1 MVSGID
7 KTTSLHLNNEV
18 QFLCF
23 RLDEEKDAQLY
34 GLNIFKIREIIHY
47 DGEIT
52 EILGG
57 SDGVMLGFLSVR
69 GESIPLVDVKRWLH
83 YNANDPSRNLKEYS
97 VKDEHNLVI
106 VCHFSNHS
114 IALKVLKIERI
125 IHKNWTEISAGDKQG
140 INEESK
146 LSAITRFDGERVVQI
161 LDVEKMISDVFPSLK
176 DLDDLT
182 LRCIEAIQSQKLIL
196 IAEDS
201 LSALKTLE
209 KIVQTLELRYLAFPN
224 GKELLDYLYE
234 KEHYQQVGVVITDL
248 EMPVISGFEV
258 LKTIKADSRTEHLP
272 VIINSSMSSDSNRQL
287 AQSLEADG
295 FVVKSNILEI
305 HEMLKKRF
313 HKFNFCFNLKG

>member
-1 MVSGID
+1 MVRGID
-7 KTTSLHLNNEV
+7 KTTSLHLNNEA

-47 DGEIT
+47 DGEVT
-52 EILGG
+52 EILGE

-83 YNANDPSRNLKEYS
+83 YNASDLSRNLKEYS

-114 IALKVLKIERI
+114 IALKVLKIEKI

-140 INEESK
+140 INEEGKIST
-146 LSAITRFDGERVVQI
+146 ITRFDGERVVQI
-161 LDVEKMISDVFPSLK
+161 LDVEKMVSDVFPSLK

-224 GKELLDYLYE
+224 GRELLDYLYE

-305 HEMLKKRF
+305 HEMLKKT
-313 HKFNFCFNLKG
+313 LS

>member
-1 MVSGID
+1 MVRDID
-7 KTTSLHLNNEV
+7 KTTSLHLNNEA

-23 RLDEEKDAQLY
+23 RLDAEKDAQLY
-34 GLNIFKIREIIHY
+34 GMNIFKIREIIHY
-47 DGEIT
+47 DGEVT

-83 YNANDPSRNLKEYS
+83 YNAHDPIRDLKECS
-97 VKDEHNLVI
+97 VKDDHNLVI

-125 IHKNWTEISAGDKQG
+125 IHKNWTEISAVDKQG
-140 INEESK
+140 INEEGK
-146 LSAITRFDGERVVQI
+146 LSAITRFDEERVVQI

-224 GKELLDYLYE
+224 GRELLDYLYE

-305 HEMLKKRF
+305 HEMLKKT
-313 HKFNFCFNLKG
+313 LS

>member
-1 MVSGID
+1 MVRDID
-7 KTTSLHLNNEV
+7 KTTSLHLNNEA

-23 RLDEEKDAQLY
+23 RLDAEKDTQLY

-47 DGEIT
+47 DGEVT

-57 SDGVMLGFLSVR
+57 SDGVMLGFISVR

-83 YNANDPSRNLKEYS
+83 YNANDPSRNLTECS
-97 VKDEHNLVI
+97 VKDDHNLVI

-125 IHKNWTEISAGDKQG
+125 IHKNWNEISAGDKQG
-140 INEESK
+140 INEEGK
-146 LSAITRFDGERVVQI
+146 LSAIARFDEERVVQI

-224 GKELLDYLYE
+224 GRELLDYLYE
-234 KEHYQQVGVVITDL
+234 KDHYQQVGVVITDL
-248 EMPVISGFEV
+248 EMPNISGFEV
-258 LKTIKADSRTEHLP
+258 LKTIKADSRTEHIP

-305 HEMLKKRF
+305 HEMLKKT
-313 HKFNFCFNLKG
+313 LS

>member
-1 MVSGID
+1 MVKDID
-7 KTTSLHLNNEV
+7 KTTSLHLNNEA

-23 RLDEEKDAQLY
+23 RLDAEKDAQLY
-34 GLNIFKIREIIHY
+34 GMNIFKIREIIHY

-83 YNANDPSRNLKEYS
+83 YNANDLSRDLKECS
-97 VKDEHNLVI
+97 VKDDHNLVI

-125 IHKNWTEISAGDKQG
+125 IHKNWNEISAGDKQG
-140 INEESK
+140 INEEGK
-146 LSAITRFDGERVVQI
+146 LSAIARFDEERVVQI

-224 GKELLDYLYE
+224 GRELLDYLYE

-248 EMPVISGFEV
+248 EMPNVSGFEV
-258 LKTIKADSRTEHLP
+258 LKTIKADHRTEHLP

-305 HEMLKKRF
+305 HEMLKKT
-313 HKFNFCFNLKG
+313 LS

>member
-1 MVSGID
+1 MVRGID
-7 KTTSLHLNNEV
+7 KTTSLHLNNEA

-23 RLDEEKDAQLY
+23 RLDGEKDAQLY

-47 DGEIT
+47 DGEVT

-83 YNANDPSRNLKEYS
+83 YNANDPSRNLTECS
-97 VKDEHNLVI
+97 VKDDHNLVI

-140 INEESK
+140 INEEGK
-146 LSAITRFDGERVVQI
+146 LSAIARFDEQRVVQI
-161 LDVEKMISDVFPSLK
+161 LDVERMVSDVFPSLK

-224 GKELLDYLYE
+224 GRELLDYLYE

-248 EMPVISGFEV
+248 EMPNVSGFEV
-258 LKTIKADSRTEHLP
+258 LKTIKADHRTEHLP

-305 HEMLKKRF
+305 HEMLKKT
-313 HKFNFCFNLKG
+313 LS

>member
-1 MVSGID
+1 MVRGID

-23 RLDEEKDAQLY
+23 RLDKEKDAQLY

-47 DGEIT
+47 DGEVT

-83 YNANDPSRNLKEYS
+83 YNASDLSRNLKEYS

-140 INEESK
+140 INEEGK
-146 LSAITRFDGERVVQI
+146 LSAITRFDKERVVQI

-224 GKELLDYLYE
+224 GRELLDYLYE

-305 HEMLKKRF
+305 HEMLKKT
-313 HKFNFCFNLKG
+313 LS

>member
-1 MVSGID
+1 MVRDID
-7 KTTSLHLNNEV
+7 KTTSLHLNNEA

-23 RLDEEKDAQLY
+23 RLDAEKDAQLY
-34 GLNIFKIREIIHY
+34 GMNIFKIREIIHY
-47 DGEIT
+47 DGEVT

-57 SDGVMLGFLSVR
+57 SDGMMLGFLSVR

-83 YNANDPSRNLKEYS
+83 YNANDPSRDLKECS
-97 VKDEHNLVI
+97 VKDDNNLVI

-146 LSAITRFDGERVVQI
+146 LSAITRFDEERVVQI

-224 GKELLDYLYE
+224 GRELLDYLYE

-248 EMPVISGFEV
+248 EMPNISGFEV

-305 HEMLKKRF
+305 HEMLRKT
-313 HKFNFCFNLKG
+313 LS

>member
-1 MVSGID
+1 MVRGID

-47 DGEIT
+47 DGEVT

-83 YNANDPSRNLKEYS
+83 YNASDLSRNLKEYS

-140 INEESK
+140 INEEGK
-146 LSAITRFDGERVVQI
+146 ISAITRFDKERVVQI

-224 GKELLDYLYE
+224 GRELLDYLYE

-258 LKTIKADSRTEHLP
+258 LKTIKADSRTERIP

-305 HEMLKKRF
+305 HEMLKKT
-313 HKFNFCFNLKG
+313 LS

>member
-1 MVSGID
+1 MVRGID
-7 KTTSLHLNNEV
+7 KTTSLHLNNEA

-47 DGEIT
+47 DGEVT

-57 SDGVMLGFLSVR
+57 SDGVMLGFISVR

-83 YNANDPSRNLKEYS
+83 YNASDLSRNLKECS

-146 LSAITRFDGERVVQI
+146 ISAITRFDKERVVQI

-305 HEMLKKRF
+305 HEMLKKT
-313 HKFNFCFNLKG
+313 LS

>member
-1 MVSGID
+1 MVRGID
-7 KTTSLHLNNEV
+7 KTTSLHLNNEA

-47 DGEIT
+47 DGEVT

-83 YNANDPSRNLKEYS
+83 YNASDLGRNLKEYS

-125 IHKNWTEISAGDKQG
+125 IHKNWTEIRAGDKQG

-146 LSAITRFDGERVVQI
+146 ISAITRFDEERVVQI

-305 HEMLKKRF
+305 HEMLKKT
-313 HKFNFCFNLKG
+313 LS

>member
-1 MVSGID
+1 MVRDID
-7 KTTSLHLNNEV
+7 KTTSLHLNNEA

-23 RLDEEKDAQLY
+23 RLDAEKDAQLY
-34 GLNIFKIREIIHY
+34 GMNIFKIREIIHY
-47 DGEIT
+47 DGEVT

-83 YNANDPSRNLKEYS
+83 YNANDPSRNLTECS
-97 VKDEHNLVI
+97 VKDDHNLVI

-140 INEESK
+140 INEEGK
-146 LSAITRFDGERVVQI
+146 LSAIARFDEERVVQI

-224 GKELLDYLYE
+224 GRELLDYLYE

-248 EMPVISGFEV
+248 EMPNVSGFEV
-258 LKTIKADSRTEHLP
+258 LKTIKADHRTEHLP

-305 HEMLKKRF
+305 HEMLKKT
-313 HKFNFCFNLKG
+313 LS

>member
-1 MVSGID
+1 MVRGID
-7 KTTSLHLNNEV
+7 KTTSLHLNNEA

-47 DGEIT
+47 DGEVT

-83 YNANDPSRNLKEYS
+83 YNASDLSRNLKEYS

-146 LSAITRFDGERVVQI
+146 ISAITRFDKERVVQI

-234 KEHYQQVGVVITDL
+234 KEHYQQVGVVITDS

-305 HEMLKKRF
+305 HEMLKKT
-313 HKFNFCFNLKG
+313 LS

>member
-1 MVSGID
+1 MVRGID

-23 RLDEEKDAQLY
+23 RLDGEKDAQLY

-47 DGEIT
+47 DGEVT

-57 SDGVMLGFLSVR
+57 SDGMMLGFLSVR

-83 YNANDPSRNLKEYS
+83 YNASDPSRNLKEYS

-146 LSAITRFDGERVVQI
+146 LSAITRFDEERVVQI
-161 LDVEKMISDVFPSLK
+161 LDVEKMVSDVFPSLK

-224 GKELLDYLYE
+224 GRELLDYLYE

-305 HEMLKKRF
+305 HEMLRKT
-313 HKFNFCFNLKG
+313 LS

>member
-1 MVSGID
+1 MVRDID

-23 RLDEEKDAQLY
+23 RLDAEKDAQLY

-47 DGEIT
+47 DGEVT

-83 YNANDPSRNLKEYS
+83 YNANDPSRNLKECS
-97 VKDEHNLVI
+97 VKDDHNLVI

-140 INEESK
+140 INEEGK
-146 LSAITRFDGERVVQI
+146 LIAITRFDGERVVQI
-161 LDVEKMISDVFPSLK
+161 LDVEKMVSDVFPSLK

-224 GKELLDYLYE
+224 GRELLDYLYE

-258 LKTIKADSRTEHLP
+258 LKTIKADSRTEHIP

-305 HEMLKKRF
+305 HEMLRKT
-313 HKFNFCFNLKG
+313 LS

>member
-1 MVSGID
+1 MVRGID
-7 KTTSLHLNNEV
+7 KTTSLHLNNEA

-47 DGEIT
+47 DGEVT

-57 SDGVMLGFLSVR
+57 GDGVMLGFLSVR

-83 YNANDPSRNLKEYS
+83 YNTSDLSRNLKEYS
-97 VKDEHNLVI
+97 VKDDHNLVI

-140 INEESK
+140 INEEGK
-146 LSAITRFDGERVVQI
+146 ISAITRFDKERVVQI

-305 HEMLKKRF
+305 HEMLKKT
-313 HKFNFCFNLKG
+313 LS

>member
-1 MVSGID
+1 MVRGID
-7 KTTSLHLNNEV
+7 KTTSLHLNNEA

-47 DGEIT
+47 DGEVT

-83 YNANDPSRNLKEYS
+83 YNASDMSRNLKECS

-140 INEESK
+140 INEEGKIST
-146 LSAITRFDGERVVQI
+146 ITRFDKERVVQI

-305 HEMLKKRF
+305 HEMLKKT
-313 HKFNFCFNLKG
+313 LS

>member
-1 MVSGID
+1 MVRGID
-7 KTTSLHLNNEV
+7 KTTSLHLNNEA

-47 DGEIT
+47 DGEVT

-83 YNANDPSRNLKEYS
+83 YNASDLSRNLKEYS

-125 IHKNWTEISAGDKQG
+125 IHKNWTEISAWDKQG
-140 INEESK
+140 INEEGK
-146 LSAITRFDGERVVQI
+146 ISAITRFDEERVVQI
-161 LDVEKMISDVFPSLK
+161 LDVEKMVSDVFPSLK

-224 GKELLDYLYE
+224 GKKLLDYLYE

-305 HEMLKKRF
+305 HEMLKKT
-313 HKFNFCFNLKG
+313 LS

>member
-1 MVSGID
+1 MVKDID

-34 GLNIFKIREIIHY
+34 GVNIFKIREIIHY
-47 DGEIT
+47 DGEVT
-52 EILGG
+52 ETLGG

-69 GESIPLVDVKRWLH
+69 GESIPLVDVRRWL
-83 YNANDPSRNLKEYS
+83 YCDANDPSRDLKEYS
-97 VKDEHNLVI
+97 VKNNHNLVI

-140 INEESK
+140 IEANNK
-146 LSAITRFDGERVVQI
+146 LSAITRFDEQRVMQI

-182 LRCIEAIQSQKLIL
+182 LRCIKAIQSQKLIL

-224 GKELLDYLYE
+224 GRELLDYLYE
-234 KEHYQQVGVVITDL
+234 KEHYQKVGVVITDL
-248 EMPVISGFEV
+248 EMPNTSGFEV
-258 LKTIKADSRTEHLP
+258 LKTIKADPKTNHIP

-305 HEMLKKRF
+305 HEMLKKT
-313 HKFNFCFNLKG
+313 LS

>member
-1 MVSGID
+1 MVRGID
-7 KTTSLHLNNEV
+7 KTASLHLNNEA

-83 YNANDPSRNLKEYS
+83 YNASDKSRNLKEYS

-125 IHKNWTEISAGDKQG
+125 IHKNWTEISTGDKQG
-140 INEESK
+140 ISEEGK
-146 LSAITRFDGERVVQI
+146 ISAITRFDKERVVQI

-305 HEMLKKRF
+305 HEMLKKT
-313 HKFNFCFNLKG
+313 LS

>member
-1 MVSGID
+1 MVRGID

-23 RLDEEKDAQLY
+23 RLDKEKDAQLY

-47 DGEIT
+47 DGEVT

-83 YNANDPSRNLKEYS
+83 YNANDPSRDLKEYS
-97 VKDEHNLVI
+97 VKDDHNLVI

-125 IHKNWTEISAGDKQG
+125 IHKNWTEINAGDKQG
-140 INEESK
+140 INEEGK
-146 LSAITRFDGERVVQI
+146 LSAITRFDEKRVVQI

-224 GKELLDYLYE
+224 GRELLDYLYE

-248 EMPVISGFEV
+248 EMPNISGFEV
-258 LKTIKADSRTEHLP
+258 LKTIKADHRTEHLP

-305 HEMLKKRF
+305 HEMLKKT
-313 HKFNFCFNLKG
+313 LS

>member
-1 MVSGID
+1 MVRGID
-7 KTTSLHLNNEV
+7 KTTSLHLNNEA

-83 YNANDPSRNLKEYS
+83 YNASDLGRNLKEYS

-140 INEESK
+140 INEEGKIST
-146 LSAITRFDGERVVQI
+146 ITRFDGERVVQI
-161 LDVEKMISDVFPSLK
+161 LDVEKMISDVFPSLN

-305 HEMLKKRF
+305 HEMLKKT
-313 HKFNFCFNLKG
+313 LS

>member
-1 MVSGID
+1 MVRGID
-7 KTTSLHLNNEV
+7 KTTSLHLNNEA

-34 GLNIFKIREIIHY
+34 GINIFKIREIIHY
-47 DGEIT
+47 DGEVT

-83 YNANDPSRNLKEYS
+83 YNASDLGRNLKEYS

-146 LSAITRFDGERVVQI
+146 ISTITRFDKERVVQI

-258 LKTIKADSRTEHLP
+258 LKTIKADNRTEHLP

-305 HEMLKKRF
+305 HEMLKKT
-313 HKFNFCFNLKG
+313 LS

>member
-1 MVSGID
+1 MVRGID

-47 DGEIT
+47 DGEVT

-57 SDGVMLGFLSVR
+57 SDGVMLGFISVR

-83 YNANDPSRNLKEYS
+83 YSTSDLSRNLKEYS

-125 IHKNWTEISAGDKQG
+125 IHKNWTEISTGDKQG
-140 INEESK
+140 INEEGK
-146 LSAITRFDGERVVQI
+146 ISAITRFDEERVVQI
-161 LDVEKMISDVFPSLK
+161 LDVEKMISDVFPGLK

-224 GKELLDYLYE
+224 GRELLDYLYE

-258 LKTIKADSRTEHLP
+258 LKTIKADSRTEHIP

-305 HEMLKKRF
+305 HEMLKKT
-313 HKFNFCFNLKG
+313 LS

>member
-1 MVSGID
+1 MVRGID
-7 KTTSLHLNNEV
+7 KTTSLHLNNEA

-47 DGEIT
+47 DGEVT
-52 EILGG
+52 EILGE

-83 YNANDPSRNLKEYS
+83 YNASDLSRNLKEYS

-140 INEESK
+140 INNEEGK
-146 LSAITRFDGERVVQI
+146 ISAITRFDKERVVQI

-305 HEMLKKRF
+305 HEMLKKT
-313 HKFNFCFNLKG
+313 LS

>member
-1 MVSGID
+1 MVRGID
-7 KTTSLHLNNEV
+7 KTTSLHLNNEA

-47 DGEIT
+47 DGEVT

-83 YNANDPSRNLKEYS
+83 YNASDLSRNLKEYS
-97 VKDEHNLVI
+97 VKDDHNLVI

-125 IHKNWTEISAGDKQG
+125 IHKNWTEISTGDKQG
-140 INEESK
+140 INEEGKISV
-146 LSAITRFDGERVVQI
+146 ITRFDKERVVQI

-224 GKELLDYLYE
+224 GRELLDYLYE

-258 LKTIKADSRTEHLP
+258 LKAIKADSRTEHLP

-305 HEMLKKRF
+305 HEMLKKT
-313 HKFNFCFNLKG
+313 LS

>member
-1 MVSGID
+1 MVRDID
-7 KTTSLHLNNEV
+7 KTTSLHLNNEA

-23 RLDEEKDAQLY
+23 RLDAEKDAQLY
-34 GLNIFKIREIIHY
+34 GMNIFKIREIIHY

-83 YNANDPSRNLKEYS
+83 YNANDPSRNLTECS
-97 VKDEHNLVI
+97 VKDDHNLVI

-125 IHKNWTEISAGDKQG
+125 IHKNWTEINAGDKQG
-140 INEESK
+140 INEEGK
-146 LSAITRFDGERVVQI
+146 LSTITRFDEERVVQI

-224 GKELLDYLYE
+224 GRELLDYLYE

-248 EMPVISGFEV
+248 EMPNISGFEV
-258 LKTIKADSRTEHLP
+258 LKTIKADHRTEHLP

-305 HEMLKKRF
+305 HEMLKKT
-313 HKFNFCFNLKG
+313 LS

>member
-1 MVSGID
+1 MVRGID

-23 RLDEEKDAQLY
+23 RLDKEKDAQLY
-34 GLNIFKIREIIHY
+34 GMNIFKIREIIHY
-47 DGEIT
+47 DGEVT

-83 YNANDPSRNLKEYS
+83 YNASDPSRNLKECS
-97 VKDEHNLVI
+97 VKDDHNLVI

-114 IALKVLKIERI
+114 IALKVLKIEKI

-140 INEESK
+140 INEEGK
-146 LSAITRFDGERVVQI
+146 LSAITRFDEERVVQI

-224 GKELLDYLYE
+224 GRELLDYLYE

-258 LKTIKADSRTEHLP
+258 LKTIKADSRTERIP

-305 HEMLKKRF
+305 HEMLRKT
-313 HKFNFCFNLKG
+313 LS

>member
-1 MVSGID
+1 MVRGID

-23 RLDEEKDAQLY
+23 RLDKEKDAQLY

-47 DGEIT
+47 DGEVT

-83 YNANDPSRNLKEYS
+83 YNASDLSRNLKEYS

-140 INEESK
+140 INEEGK
-146 LSAITRFDGERVVQI
+146 ISAITRFDEERVVQI

-305 HEMLKKRF
+305 HEMLKKT
-313 HKFNFCFNLKG
+313 LS

>member
-1 MVSGID
+1 MVRGID
-7 KTTSLHLNNEV
+7 KTTSLHLNNEA

-47 DGEIT
+47 DGEVT

-57 SDGVMLGFLSVR
+57 SDGVMLGFLSIR

-83 YNANDPSRNLKEYS
+83 YNANDPSCDLKECS
-97 VKDEHNLVI
+97 VKDDHNLVI

-140 INEESK
+140 INEEGK
-146 LSAITRFDGERVVQI
+146 LSAITRFDEQRVVQI

-224 GKELLDYLYE
+224 GRELLDYLYE

-248 EMPVISGFEV
+248 EMPNISGFEV
-258 LKTIKADSRTEHLP
+258 LKTIKADHRTERLP

-305 HEMLKKRF
+305 HEMLKKT
-313 HKFNFCFNLKG
+313 LS

>member
-1 MVSGID
+1 MVRGID
-7 KTTSLHLNNEV
+7 KTTSLHLNNEA

-47 DGEIT
+47 DGEVT

-83 YNANDPSRNLKEYS
+83 YNASDLSRNLKEYS
-97 VKDEHNLVI
+97 VKDDHNLVI

-140 INEESK
+140 INEEGKISV
-146 LSAITRFDGERVVQI
+146 ITRFDKERVVQI

-224 GKELLDYLYE
+224 GRELLDYLYE

-258 LKTIKADSRTEHLP
+258 LKTIKADSRTEHIP

-305 HEMLKKRF
+305 HEMLKKT
-313 HKFNFCFNLKG
+313 LS

>member
-1 MVSGID
+1 M
-7 KTTSLHLNNEV
+7 HLNNEA

-47 DGEIT
+47 DREVT

-69 GESIPLVDVKRWLH
+69 GEFIPLVDVKRWLH
-83 YNANDPSRNLKEYS
+83 YNASDLSRNLKEYS

-125 IHKNWTEISAGDKQG
+125 IHKNWNEISAGDKQG
-140 INEESK
+140 INEEGK
-146 LSAITRFDGERVVQI
+146 ISAITRFDKERVVQI

-209 KIVQTLELRYLAFPN
+209 KIVQTLELRYLAFQN

-248 EMPVISGFEV
+248 EMPIISGFEV

-305 HEMLKKRF
+305 HEMLKKT
-313 HKFNFCFNLKG
+313 LS

>member
-1 MVSGID
+1 MVRGID
-7 KTTSLHLNNEV
+7 KTTSLHLNNEA

-57 SDGVMLGFLSVR
+57 SDGVMLGFLIVR

-83 YNANDPSRNLKEYS
+83 YNASDLSRNLKEYS
-97 VKDEHNLVI
+97 AKDEHNLVI

-140 INEESK
+140 INEEGK
-146 LSAITRFDGERVVQI
+146 ISAITRFDEERVVQI

-209 KIVQTLELRYLAFPN
+209 KIAQTLELRYLAFPN

-305 HEMLKKRF
+305 HEMLKKT
-313 HKFNFCFNLKG
+313 LS

>member
-1 MVSGID
+1 MVRGID

-47 DGEIT
+47 DGEVT

-57 SDGVMLGFLSVR
+57 SDGVMLGFISVR

-83 YNANDPSRNLKEYS
+83 YNASDLSRNLKEYS

-125 IHKNWTEISAGDKQG
+125 IHKNWNEISAGDKQG
-140 INEESK
+140 INEEGKIST
-146 LSAITRFDGERVVQI
+146 ITRFDKERVVQI

-305 HEMLKKRF
+305 HEMLKKT
-313 HKFNFCFNLKG
+313 LS

>member
-1 MVSGID
+1 MVRGID

-47 DGEIT
+47 DGEVT

-83 YNANDPSRNLKEYS
+83 YNASDLSRNLKECS

-140 INEESK
+140 ISEEGK
-146 LSAITRFDGERVVQI
+146 ISAITRFDKERVVQI

-201 LSALKTLE
+201 LSALK
-209 KIVQTLELRYLAFPN
+209 P
-224 GKELLDYLYE
+224 
-234 KEHYQQVGVVITDL
+234 
-248 EMPVISGFEV
+248 
-258 LKTIKADSRTEHLP
+258 
-272 VIINSSMSSDSNRQL
+272 
-287 AQSLEADG
+287 
-295 FVVKSNILEI
+295 
-305 HEMLKKRF
+305 
-313 HKFNFCFNLKG
+313 

>member
-1 MVSGID
+1 MVRGID
-7 KTTSLHLNNEV
+7 KTTSLHLNNEA

-47 DGEIT
+47 DGEVT

-83 YNANDPSRNLKEYS
+83 SSDLSRNLKEYS
-97 VKDEHNLVI
+97 VKDDHNLVI

-125 IHKNWTEISAGDKQG
+125 IHKNWAEISAGDKQG
-140 INEESK
+140 INEEGK
-146 LSAITRFDGERVVQI
+146 ISAITRFDKERVVQI

-305 HEMLKKRF
+305 HEMLKKT
-313 HKFNFCFNLKG
+313 LS

>member
-1 MVSGID
+1 MVRDID
-7 KTTSLHLNNEV
+7 KTTSLHLNNEA

-23 RLDEEKDAQLY
+23 RLDEKKDAQLY
-34 GLNIFKIREIIHY
+34 GMNIFKIREIIHY

-83 YNANDPSRNLKEYS
+83 YNANDPSRDLTECS
-97 VKDEHNLVI
+97 VKDDHNLVI

-140 INEESK
+140 INNEEGK
-146 LSAITRFDGERVVQI
+146 LSAITRFDEERVVQI

-224 GKELLDYLYE
+224 GRELLDYLYE

-258 LKTIKADSRTEHLP
+258 LKTIKADSRTEHIP

-305 HEMLKKRF
+305 HEMLRKT
-313 HKFNFCFNLKG
+313 LS

>member
-1 MVSGID
+1 MVRGID
-7 KTTSLHLNNEV
+7 KTTSLHLNNEA

-47 DGEIT
+47 DGEVT

-83 YNANDPSRNLKEYS
+83 YNASDLSRNLKEYS

-140 INEESK
+140 INEEGK
-146 LSAITRFDGERVVQI
+146 ISAITRFDKERVVQI

-209 KIVQTLELRYLAFPN
+209 KIVQTLELRYITFPN

-305 HEMLKKRF
+305 HEMFKKT
-313 HKFNFCFNLKG
+313 LS

>member
-1 MVSGID
+1 MVRDID

-23 RLDEEKDAQLY
+23 RLDAEKDAQLY
-34 GLNIFKIREIIHY
+34 GMNIFKIREIIHY
-47 DGEIT
+47 DGEVT

-83 YNANDPSRNLKEYS
+83 YNANDPSRNLTECS
-97 VKDEHNLVI
+97 VKDDHNLVI

-140 INEESK
+140 INEEGK
-146 LSAITRFDGERVVQI
+146 LIAITRFDEQRVVQI

-224 GKELLDYLYE
+224 GRELLDYLYE

-248 EMPVISGFEV
+248 EMPNISGFEV
-258 LKTIKADSRTEHLP
+258 LKTIKADHRTEHLP

-305 HEMLKKRF
+305 HEMLKKT
-313 HKFNFCFNLKG
+313 LS

>member
-1 MVSGID
+1 MVRGID
-7 KTTSLHLNNEV
+7 KTTSLHLNNEA

-47 DGEIT
+47 DGEVT

-83 YNANDPSRNLKEYS
+83 YNASDKSRNLKEYS

-140 INEESK
+140 INEEGK
-146 LSAITRFDGERVVQI
+146 ISAITRFDEERVVQI

-224 GKELLDYLYE
+224 GRELLDYLYE

-258 LKTIKADSRTEHLP
+258 LKTIKADSRTERIP

-305 HEMLKKRF
+305 HEMLKKT
-313 HKFNFCFNLKG
+313 LS

>member
-1 MVSGID
+1 MVRDID
-7 KTTSLHLNNEV
+7 KTTSLHLNNEA

-47 DGEIT
+47 DGEVT

-69 GESIPLVDVKRWLH
+69 GESILLVDVKRWLH
-83 YNANDPSRNLKEYS
+83 YNASDLSRNLKEYS

-125 IHKNWTEISAGDKQG
+125 IHKNWAEISAGDKQG
-140 INEESK
+140 INEEGK
-146 LSAITRFDGERVVQI
+146 ISAITRFDKERVVQI

-305 HEMLKKRF
+305 HEMLKKT
-313 HKFNFCFNLKG
+313 LS